1 MTSHRKKNGNP
12 PLAAATS
19 SSSSFLLLL
28 LLIRAQAGARLNTS
42 GGALLP
48 APEARCL
55 GLLLLSGLLPH
66 PPRIL
71 RVSAGEEAK
80 HRESPHGAFR
90 CPDRSDRFMFLN

>member
-1 MTSHRKKNGNP
+1 MAT
-12 PLAAATS
+12 PLATATS

-48 APEARCL
+48 APKARCL
-55 GLLLLSGLLPH
+55 GLPLLSGLLHH

-80 HRESPHGAFR
+80 HRESPRGAFR